1 MNLRESPSEQG
12 NVSLSPLKLFLGRN
26 CFEINFTSK
35 LAEML
40 KFNMTLNHRCFILCG
55 NQRTLE
61 TSKDYH
67 G

>member
-40 KFNMTLNHRCFILCG
+40 KFNMTLNHDVTTIANPLTRI
-55 NQRTLE
+55 
-61 TSKDYH
+61 K
-67 G
+67 